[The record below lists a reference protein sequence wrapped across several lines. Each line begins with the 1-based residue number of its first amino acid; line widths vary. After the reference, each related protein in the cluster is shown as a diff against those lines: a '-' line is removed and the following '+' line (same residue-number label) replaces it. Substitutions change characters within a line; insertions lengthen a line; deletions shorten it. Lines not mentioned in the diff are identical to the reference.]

1 MLTIVLTSARVAPGL
16 LSWQAWDALRGAAR
30 VLVGSASHPQ
40 VPALAESGVAVEVLA
55 DLGAAAE
62 AGDAAALARA
72 LAGAVMTD
80 GENTI
85 WLAPA
90 GADAA
95 AELLGALA
103 DLVGD
108 VQVLRGSRD
117 LPGAHLIDVAATM
130 STLRA
135 SCPWDRKQTHASLAP
150 HLIEESYEALD
161 ALEQGDH
168 PALREELGDV
178 LLQVAFH
185 AAIAAERGPGEDG
198 YTIDD
203 IADTLV
209 AKLVRRHPHVFGD
222 VSVESAD
229 EVTRNWDDIKKAERA
244 AKLAAAGAD
253 VGGESGG
260 TGPAGPSVLDGIVPG
275 QPALSL
281 AAQVL
286 RRAGRAGYPAEL
298 AGDGPDGDGQDLGR
312 QLMRLVTGA
321 QQAGLDPEAALRAT
335 VRAFMERIRDWERSA
350 TLRTDAA
357 IANSALP
364 GRFYLQLYAL

>member
-30 VLVGSASHPQ
+30 VLVGSAGHPQ

-72 LAGAVMTD
+72 LAAAVMTDGGPGGRGGPGGAGGPD

-90 GADAA
+90 GADTA
-95 AELLGALA
+95 AELLEALGE
-103 DLVGD
+103 LVGD
-108 VQVLRGSRD
+108 IQVLPGSRD
-117 LPGAHLIDVAATM
+117 LPGAHLIDVATTM

-209 AKLVRRHPHVFGD
+209 AKLVRQHPHVFGD

-253 VGGESGG
+253 VG
-260 TGPAGPSVLDGIVPG
+260 A
-275 QPALSL
+275 
-281 AAQVL
+281 
-286 RRAGRAGYPAEL
+286 AGRAGRVRPCRPSSTASCSGSPRSRWRRRCC
-298 AGDGPDGDGQDLGR
+298 AARGGPGT
-312 QLMRLVTGA
+312 RL
-321 QQAGLDPEAALRAT
+321 
-335 VRAFMERIRDWERSA
+335 S
-350 TLRTDAA
+350 
-357 IANSALP
+357 
-364 GRFYLQLYAL
+364 